1 MPDWFLCQIDSKEGD
16 SVFKKLVKKVKSTAK
31 KAVKKVTTAV
41 KKVVKPKPTTKAV
54 VKQALK
60 QAVKTKVI
68 PPKPKK
74 DVTKA
79 AATSAL
85 SKGLDLISRPSSAFL
100 GAAKHSAAMEKAKP
114 GSSWSLA
121 GLKGGAQAFMRG
133 LTGKQYTGG
142 QDYLAT
148 KGVAPG
154 ITRSVVGTALDIG
167 LTPGA
172 GQLAGGL
179 AKGGAAAARGAATK
193 VLPRTLP
200 KGVKYIPPAKVAGAG
215 ARTGTTAARA
225 IQPTARA
232 ALRPA
237 ATQTTQAARVALQPT
252 AVATTG
258 TRAVAPAI
266 QRAATGG
273 MRTGATQAARAA
285 QAGARSLGSR
295 VAGAGAGLASGARAV
310 GSGLKTAGQWAGRN
324 WKPIA
329 GLGAAGGLA
338 YGLWPRGDAMDE
350 EAQGQMAQEE
360 PQMTP
365 EGWGSGGYGGSGGG
379 GGYGGMSGMGG
390 MTDAMPDWGQL
401 QNELFSAIDSAAGQN
416 SAMTISW
423 LNQMT
428 DTLNQ
433 LEQDIIE
440 QYRQQGQEIDPA
452 TQAALKQI
460 RDQVNL
466 RRQGLMEEMNRRGVL
481 QSGIWLEEENRLLS
495 GQLNAEEQLLAG
507 RLSDL
512 QNRFT
517 DTMQNFAQQRMNIM
531 GTAWQNEMDTT
542 RWAGQQKVGAIQDI
556 SQRQDDWNR
565 WWAEMGLKPAK
576 ASGSGGRS
584 YSGSKSSSA
593 TKQFIQQIPSYGSLQ
608 DALQD
613 FNNYKGDM
621 MAQGAD
627 VAAVLQN
634 IYAYFGS

>member
-1 MPDWFLCQIDSKEGD
+1 
-16 SVFKKLVKKVKSTAK
+16 
-31 KAVKKVTTAV
+31 
-41 KKVVKPKPTTKAV
+41 
-54 VKQALK
+54 
-60 QAVKTKVI
+60 
-68 PPKPKK
+68 
-74 DVTKA
+74 
-79 AATSAL
+79 
-85 SKGLDLISRPSSAFL
+85 
-100 GAAKHSAAMEKAKP
+100 
-114 GSSWSLA
+114 
-121 GLKGGAQAFMRG
+121 MRG
-133 LTGKQYTGG
+133 LTGKRYTSG

-148 KGVAPG
+148 RGMAPG
-154 ITRSVVGTALDIG
+154 IARSAVGTALDIG

-215 ARTGTTAARA
+215 ARTGATAART

-232 ALRPA
+232 TLRPV
-237 ATQTTQAARVALQPT
+237 ATESAQAARVALQPT
-252 AVATTG
+252 ALATTG

-266 QRAATGG
+266 QSAATSG
-273 MRTGATQAARAA
+273 MRAGATQAARAA

-324 WKPIA
+324 KKFLIPA
-329 GLGAAGGLA
+329 GLAGGA
-338 YGLWPRGDAMDE
+338 VYGLWPRGNAMDE
-350 EAQGQMAQEE
+350 GMEETPEQE
-360 PQMTP
+360 QITP
-365 EGWGSGGYGGSGGG
+365 EGWDTTGYGRSGGGG
-379 GGYGGMSGMGG
+379 GGYGGMGGMGG

-401 QNELFSAIDSAAGQN
+401 QDELFSAIDSAAGQN

-460 RDQVNL
+460 RDQVDF

-627 VAAVLQN
+627 VAQVLQN
-634 IYAYFGS
+634 IYAYFGAGY

>member
-1 MPDWFLCQIDSKEGD
+1 MGWFTKT
-16 SVFKKLVKKVKSTAK
+16 VKKVKSTAK

-100 GAAKHSAAMEKAKP
+100 GAAKHSAAMDQAKP

-215 ARTGTTAARA
+215 ARTGATAART

-232 ALRPA
+232 TLRPV
-237 ATQTTQAARVALQPT
+237 ATESAQAARVALQPT
-252 AVATTG
+252 ALATTG

-266 QRAATGG
+266 QSAATSG
-273 MRTGATQAARAA
+273 MRAGATQAARAA

-324 WKPIA
+324 KKFLIPA
-329 GLGAAGGLA
+329 GLAGGA
-338 YGLWPRGDAMDE
+338 VYGLWPRGNAMDE
-350 EAQGQMAQEE
+350 GMEETPEQE
-360 PQMTP
+360 QITP
-365 EGWGSGGYGGSGGG
+365 EGWDTTGYGRSGGGG
-379 GGYGGMSGMGG
+379 GGYGGMGGMGG

-401 QNELFSAIDSAAGQN
+401 QDELFSAIDSAAGQN

-481 QSGIWLEEENRLLS
+481 QSGIWLEEENRILS

-507 RLSDL
+507 RLSDI

-556 SQRQDDWNR
+556 SQRQDDWSR
-565 WWAEMGLKPAK
+565 WWAEMGLKTTRPNR
-576 ASGSGGRS
+576 SGGGS
-584 YSGSKSSSA
+584 SGGSKSSSA

-627 VAAVLQN
+627 VAQVLQN
-634 IYAYFGS
+634 IYAYFGAGYYNY